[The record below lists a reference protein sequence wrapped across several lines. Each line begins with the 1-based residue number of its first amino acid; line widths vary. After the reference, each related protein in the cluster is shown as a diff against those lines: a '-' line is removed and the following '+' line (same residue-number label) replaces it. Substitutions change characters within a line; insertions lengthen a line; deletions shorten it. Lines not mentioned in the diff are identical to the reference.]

1 MAIRWPWRREAKRSR
16 LVSIGDPFLAQ
27 MLGYNDG
34 LLPAVN
40 EVLAMNLSSVFR
52 AVSLVAGSIAT
63 LPLRTFV
70 TDSVTGLRSPIGS
83 FLDNPGPMVNGKLM
97 FTSFDI
103 KEMTMLHM
111 LLHGNAFLQHVFNNA
126 GAISGIN
133 PIHPLAVGIELDPS
147 VPGGKLFRATLLDGT
162 TKEFDA
168 TTMTHI
174 PGLTFDGIR
183 GISPIGHARTTFGA
197 SLAADRAAAK
207 AFQNG
212 AMISGLV
219 TPDDDLDPDEAKAI
233 KKDLTGRVTG
243 PENAGEVVVIN
254 RKLNFSPWQMTAADA
269 QFLESRE
276 FQVEEV
282 GRWFGIP
289 PHLLGVTEK
298 ATSWGQ
304 GIAEQNRGLARYT
317 LKPWTSR
324 IDERLSLI
332 VPVGKT
338 VEFDYSE
345 FVASSPEQLST
356 MLIAEVTG
364 QLRTPNEARKV
375 LNLPPVDGGDVLR
388 GPVKESTTPA
398 AALPAVPAPPTTTPG
413 GGA

>member
-1 MAIRWPWRREAKRSR
+1 
-16 LVSIGDPFLAQ
+16 
-27 MLGYNDG
+27 
-34 LLPAVN
+34 
-40 EVLAMNLSSVFR
+40 
-52 AVSLVAGSIAT
+52 
-63 LPLRTFV
+63 
-70 TDSVTGLRSPIGS
+70 
-83 FLDNPGPMVNGKLM
+83 MVNGRLM
-97 FTSFDI
+97 YTAFDI
-103 KEMTMLHM
+103 KEMTMLHL
-111 LLHGNAFLQHVFNNA
+111 LLHGNAFLMHVFNNA
-126 GAISGIN
+126 GAISGLN
-133 PIHPLAVGIELDPS
+133 PIHPLAVGIELDTAA
-147 VPGGKLFRATLLDGT
+147 PGGKVFRATLLDGT

-174 PGLTFDGIR
+174 MGLTFDGIR
-183 GISPIGHARTTFGA
+183 GISPIGHARTTLNT
-197 SLAADRAAAK
+197 SLSGDKAAAK

-219 TPDDDLDPDEAKAI
+219 TPTDDLDPDEAAQI
-233 KKDLTGRVTG
+233 KRDLSAHVQG

-254 RKLNFSPWQMTAADA
+254 RKLSFSPWQMTAADA

-324 IDERLSLI
+324 IDERLTLV
-332 VPVGKT
+332 VPAGKT

-364 QLRTPNEARKV
+364 QIRTPNEARAV
-375 LNLPPVDGGDVLR
+375 LNLPPIDGGDVLR
-388 GPVKESTTPA
+388 APVKEAVTPA
-398 AALPAVPAPPTTTPG
+398 AALPPVPAPPTTTPG
-413 GGA
+413 GVS